1 MRIPLWGVKRTCKG
15 ERNVIGMKMDYMINP
30 ALMGGLVKEVSKDTV
45 RVHLRGRLGV
55 ITVPRSLI
63 LEPVT
68 PQPGHEMQ
76 FYFSYLQVNETPYD
90 YDDSPISKGKEF
102 DPCLIGGTITEVND
116 TAIKAEMMDHI
127 GTVAVPRRWVFTD
140 QALQKGQ
147 NVEFYFSPMHVIGK
161 RDIPVESI

>member
-1 MRIPLWGVKRTCKG
+1 MRL
-15 ERNVIGMKMDYMINP
+15 DYVINP
-30 ALMGGLVKEVSKDTV
+30 ALMGGLVKEVSEDAVK
-45 RVHLRGRLGV
+45 VHLHGRLGV

-140 QALQKGQ
+140 QALKEGQ